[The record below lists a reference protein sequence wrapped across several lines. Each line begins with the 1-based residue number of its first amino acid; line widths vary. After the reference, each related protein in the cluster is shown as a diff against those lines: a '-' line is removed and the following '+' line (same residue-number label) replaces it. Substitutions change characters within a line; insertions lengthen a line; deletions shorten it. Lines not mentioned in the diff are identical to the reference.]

1 MTSSQSSEEIN
12 VEQPHH
18 VGLIGTGLLGKA
30 VGARLIE
37 HGFSVSIWNR
47 SVDEAQPLLDLG
59 ASWSENPMK
68 DCERIIVCLFN
79 SEITMGVLS
88 RMSPSCRP
96 GRLVIDMTTGTPGD
110 ADRLAELFEARQ
122 SFYLAAPVS
131 GSSQQA
137 RDGHAMIMVGGD
149 RRAYSACEDLW
160 RVLARSV
167 HFTGDCGSASRM
179 KLVTNLVLGLNRAA
193 LAEGLAFADSLG
205 ISAADALSVLL
216 DSAAAS
222 AVMQCKGEKM
232 IRGDFSVQAR
242 LAQHHKD
249 VRIILDE
256 AASVGLHMPLTE
268 THSQIL
274 QVAQEMGLGDLDNS
288 SIIRTYGYKS
298 TADASTKDK
307 FDVQ

>member
-12 VEQPHH
+12 VEHPNH

-59 ASWSENPMK
+59 AIWSEDPME
-68 DCERIIVCLFN
+68 DCERIFVCLFN
-79 SEITMGVLS
+79 SEIALDVLS
-88 RMSPSCRP
+88 RMSPSCGP

-110 ADRLAELFEARQ
+110 ADRLSELFQAQ
-122 SFYLAAPVS
+122 QAFYLAAPVS
-131 GSSQQA
+131 GSSQQT

-167 HFTGDCGSASRM
+167 HFTGDSGSASRM

-205 ISAADALSVLL
+205 ISSADALSVLM

-222 AVMQCKGEKM
+222 AVMQAKGDKM
-232 IRGDFSVQAR
+232 IRGDFTVQAR

-256 AASVGLHMPLTE
+256 AASVGLNLPLTE

-274 QVAQEMGLGDLDNS
+274 QVAEEMGLSDLDNS
-288 SIIRTYGYKS
+288 SIIQTYGYKS
-298 TADASTKDK
+298 TTDASTKDK
-307 FDVQ
+307 LDVQ

>member
-1 MTSSQSSEEIN
+1 MTASQSSKEIN
-12 VEQPHH
+12 FEQPHH

-47 SVDEAQPLLDLG
+47 SVEEAQPLLDLG
-59 ASWSENPMK
+59 ASWSENPVQ
-68 DCERIIVCLFN
+68 DCERTFVCLFN
-79 SEITMGVLS
+79 SEIALEVLS
-88 RMSPSCRP
+88 RMSPKCGP
-96 GRLVIDMTTGTPGD
+96 GRLVVDMTTGTPGD
-110 ADRLAELFEARQ
+110 AGRLDELFKSRQ

-131 GSSQQA
+131 GSSQQT
-137 RDGHAMIMVGGD
+137 RDGQAMIMVGGD
-149 RRAYSACEDLW
+149 RRAFTACEDLW
-160 RVLARSV
+160 KVLSRSI

-205 ISAADALSVLL
+205 IAPADALSVLM

-222 AVMQCKGEKM
+222 AVMQAKGEKM
-232 IRGDFSVQAR
+232 VRGDFTVQAR

-256 AASVGLHMPLTE
+256 AASVSLHLPLTQ
-268 THSQIL
+268 THSRLLQI
-274 QVAQEMGLGDLDNS
+274 AEEMGLGDSDNS
-288 SIIRTYGYKS
+288 AIIQAYGHLS
-298 TADASTKDK
+298 PADASMKGM
-307 FDVQ
+307 FDAQ